1 MAKIGDLVPKSGMY
15 TNPGVIVEKNN
26 DGSVKVDTDP
36 MAINRYH
43 RYTNT
48 SGLSEQEK
56 DKFNNILDE
65 IYANDDDVEKIN
77 EIQQNIDNLKV
88 DPSNGKIV
96 QYLRN
101 QQAHL
106 IRQSKNLPRSY
117 NMDPTTI
124 RTRSGS

>member
-1 MAKIGDLVPKSGMY
+1 MSKIGDLVPKSGMY

-36 MAINRYH
+36 MSIHRYH

-56 DKFNNILDE
+56 DKFNTILDE

-77 EIQQNIDNLKV
+77 EIQQNIDSLKV

-106 IRQSKNLPRSY
+106 IRQAKNLPRSY
-117 NMDPTTI
+117 NLDPTTI
-124 RTRSGS
+124 RTRS

>member
-15 TNPGVIVEKNN
+15 TNPGVIVEKNK

>member
-15 TNPGVIVEKNN
+15 TNPGVIVEKNK

-77 EIQQNIDNLKV
+77 EIQQNIDSLKV

>member
-1 MAKIGDLVPKSGMY
+1 MSKIGDLVPKSGMY

-36 MAINRYH
+36 MSINRYH

-56 DKFNNILDE
+56 DKFNTILDE

-77 EIQQNIDNLKV
+77 EIQQNIDSLKV

-106 IRQSKNLPRSY
+106 IRQAKNLPRSY
-117 NMDPTTI
+117 NLDPTTI
-124 RTRSGS
+124 RTRS

>member
-1 MAKIGDLVPKSGMY
+1 MAKIGDLVAKSGMY
-15 TNPGVIVEKNN
+15 TNPGVIVEKNK

-36 MAINRYH
+36 MAINKYH

-56 DKFNNILDE
+56 NKFNNILDE
-65 IYANDDDVEKIN
+65 IYSNDDDVEKIN
-77 EIQQNIDNLKV
+77 DIQQNIDNLKV
-88 DPSNGKIV
+88 DPANGKIV

-124 RTRSGS
+124 RTRAGS

>member
-1 MAKIGDLVPKSGMY
+1 MAKIGDLVAKSGMY
-15 TNPGVIVEKNN
+15 TNPGVIVEKNK

-36 MAINRYH
+36 MSIHKYH

-56 DKFNNILDE
+56 NKFNNILDE
-65 IYANDDDVEKIN
+65 IYSNDDDVEKIN
-77 EIQQNIDNLKV
+77 DIQQNIDNLKV

-124 RTRSGS
+124 RTRAGS

>member
-15 TNPGVIVEKNN
+15 TNPGVIVEKNK

-77 EIQQNIDNLKV
+77 EIQQNIDNLKI

-124 RTRSGS
+124 RTRNGS